1 MGRMNLFSI
10 RELGQLILDKKTSSL
25 ELAQDLLADI
35 NARDTGLSAFTSV
48 NPELLIA
55 EATKADSEIASGN
68 YRGPLHGIPIGLKD
82 IVNVAGYSTQCGS
95 PLYPSTP
102 ATSDSDVATSL
113 KNSGAVIAGKTTSH
127 ELACGVTS
135 PPASNPWNQD
145 CIPGGSSGGSG
156 AAVASGYVRA
166 AIGSDT
172 GGSIRIPASLCGIVG
187 LKPTYGLIS
196 ANSIEPLSTSL
207 DHIGPLTA
215 SVEDCAMV
223 LNALVRSNPRN
234 ASRNLPNDYSTELNL
249 GIKGMRIGVLAGPP
263 FAPMQPDVERSF
275 NEAISQL
282 EKLGATCLSLD
293 IPELEH
299 TLAVEFGIIP
309 LEASEYHL
317 QSLRSHPELISASI
331 RSLLVAGRVLP
342 RSVYLRACQGR
353 KIISSSFRHA
363 FEINQLDAVV
373 TPTLP
378 ATAARKGQV
387 DFQFGNVAEEISVS
401 YVRTTAPFNVSG
413 MPALS
418 IPCGFDELG
427 LPIGLQ
433 IATAPYGEHTA
444 LRIANAYALGTGWQL
459 DPPSSIR

>member
-1 MGRMNLFSI
+1 MNLLSI
-10 RELGQLILDKKTSSL
+10 RELGQLILDKRTSSR
-25 ELAQDLLADI
+25 EIAQDLLTDI
-35 NARDTGLSAFTSV
+35 HARDKNISAFISID
-48 NPELLIA
+48 PELLVS
-55 EATKADSEIASGN
+55 EATKADSEIESGN

-82 IVNVAGYSTQCGS
+82 IINVAGYSTRCGS

-102 ATSDSDVATSL
+102 ATTNSDVATSL
-113 KNSGAVIAGKTTSH
+113 KISGAVIAGKTMSH

-135 PPASNPWNQD
+135 PPTSNPWNQD
-145 CIPGGSSGGSG
+145 YIPGGSSGGSG
-156 AAVASGYVRA
+156 AAVASGFIRA

-196 ANSIEPLSTSL
+196 ANGVEPLSTSL

-215 SVEDCAMV
+215 SVEDCALV

-234 ASRNLPNDYSTELNL
+234 ASRNLPSDYSAELDF
-249 GIKGMRIGVLAGPP
+249 GINGMRIGVLAGPP
-263 FAPMQPDVERSF
+263 FAPMQPDVEQSF

-317 QSLRSHPELISASI
+317 RSLKSHPEMISASI

-353 KIISSSFRHA
+353 KIISSSFRQA
-363 FEINQLDAVV
+363 FEINHLDAVI

-378 ATAARKGQV
+378 ATAAQKGQV
-387 DFQFGNVAEEISVS
+387 DFLFGNITEEISMS

-413 MPALS
+413 MPAMS
-418 IPCGFDELG
+418 IPCGFDGLG

-433 IATAPYGEHTA
+433 IATAPYCEHTA
-444 LRIANAYALGTGWQL
+444 MRIANAYALSTGWQL
-459 DPPSSIR
+459 NPPSGI

>member
-35 NARDTGLSAFTSV
+35 HARDKTISAFTSV
-48 NPELLIA
+48 NPELLLA

-113 KNSGAVIAGKTTSH
+113 KNSGAVVAGKTTSH

-135 PPASNPWNQD
+135 PPTSNPWNLD
-145 CIPGGSSGGSG
+145 YVPGGSSGGSG

-196 ANSIEPLSTSL
+196 ANGIEPLSTSL

-215 SVEDCAMV
+215 SVEDCAIV

-263 FAPMQPDVERSF
+263 FAPMQPDVEHSF

-317 QSLRSHPELISASI
+317 QSLRAHPEMISASI
-331 RSLLVAGRVLP
+331 RSLLVAGRVIP

-353 KIISSSFRHA
+353 KIISSSFRHV
-363 FEINQLDAVV
+363 FETNRLDAVI

-387 DFQFGNVAEEISVS
+387 DFQFGGVAEEISMS

-418 IPCGFDELG
+418 IPCGFDELD

-433 IATAPYGEHTA
+433 IATAPYCEHTA
-444 LRIANAYALGTGWQL
+444 LRIANAYAIGTGWKL
-459 DPPSSIR
+459 NPPPSI